1 MGGFAWVVEAVVER
15 PPASSLTNEM
25 TTMNMLSVMPII
37 MLVTM
42 TMVGGACAFSFNGSS
57 GNMLMAPRAPL
68 DARCVAN
75 TAGDSKWC
83 PQSSSRANSPH
94 LSHSRQLGPPLF
106 ARRRRGSSA
115 DDEDDEYDDDYID
128 DLINEKFDDDFD
140 DDDFIIDAEVE
151 ESSIA
156 GADKD
161 DDREYEYARVGR
173 RRGRG
178 ADRYEGSDGSRGDG
192 DSDGPSSSSSRREQ
206 RRRRS
211 YAGDDVDQYD
221 GYDAEFDEEDDDY
234 EEDYDSDDDVDD
246 DDDDDEDD
254 FEEGI
259 LIPNPILDSVDPE
272 GASERIG
279 ELFED
284 PKFLKDMA
292 VVAFVVWVVY
302 FLTFDATDLIPWD
315 IMKPEDFPLE
325 SLYEKR

>member
-1 MGGFAWVVEAVVER
+1 MGGLVER
-15 PPASSLTNEM
+15 PPASSLTNEIM

-37 MLVTM
+37 MLVTLAM
-42 TMVGGACAFSFNGSS
+42 AGAACAFTFNDPSRS
-57 GNMLMAPRAPL
+57 MLAVPRAPL
-68 DARCVAN
+68 GTRCVAN
-75 TAGDSKWC
+75 TAGDSKWY
-83 PQSSSRANSPH
+83 PQSSSRANSSH
-94 LSHSRQLGPPLF
+94 LGHSRPLF

-161 DDREYEYARVGR
+161 DDQEYEYARVGR

-178 ADRYEGSDGSRGDG
+178 ADRYEGSNGSRGDG
-192 DSDGPSSSSSRREQ
+192 DSDDSSSSSSRREQ

>member
-1 MGGFAWVVEAVVER
+1 MMTASITVMSIILFTLAV
-15 PPASSLTNEM
+15 A
-25 TTMNMLSVMPII
+25 
-37 MLVTM
+37 
-42 TMVGGACAFSFNGSS
+42 GGACAFSFKGSYGRKFTGS
-57 GNMLMAPRAPL
+57 RAPL
-68 DARCVAN
+68 STRCAAN
-75 TAGDSKWC
+75 IAKGNWC
-83 PQSSSRANSPH
+83 PQSSRNKPH
-94 LSHSRQLGPPLF
+94 ARHLESLLF

-115 DDEDDEYDDDYID
+115 DDEDEYDDDYID

-140 DDDFIIDAEVE
+140 DDDDFIIDAEVE

-156 GADKD
+156 ADKD
-161 DDREYEYARVGR
+161 GDDREYEYARVGR

-178 ADRYEGSDGSRGDG
+178 ADRYAEGGPREASDSGR
-192 DSDGPSSSSSRREQ
+192 PSSSSRREQ

-211 YAGDDVDQYD
+211 YAGDDVDQND

-234 EEDYDSDDDVDD
+234 YEEDYEDDYDSDDEEE
-246 DDDDDEDD
+246 DDEGDD

-302 FLTFDATDLIPWD
+302 YLTFDPTDLIPWD

-325 SLYEKR
+325 ALYEKR

>member
-1 MGGFAWVVEAVVER
+1 MMMNTLSAV
-15 PPASSLTNEM
+15 
-25 TTMNMLSVMPII
+25 PII
-37 MLVTM
+37 IFATLAMA
-42 TMVGGACAFSFNGSS
+42 GAVCAFSLSGSS
-57 GNMLMAPRAPL
+57 RSMLSAPRSPL
-68 DARCVAN
+68 GTRCAA
-75 TAGDSKWC
+75 TIAGDSKWC

-94 LSHSRQLGPPLF
+94 LDRSRHLESPLF

-115 DDEDDEYDDDYID
+115 DEENDLYDDDYID
-128 DLINEKFDDDFD
+128 GLINEKFDDDFD
-140 DDDFIIDAEVE
+140 DDEFIIDAEVE
-151 ESSIA
+151 ESSVA

-178 ADRYEGSDGSRGDG
+178 ADRYEGGGSRGDG
-192 DSDGPSSSSSRREQ
+192 DGDAPSSSSRREQ
-206 RRRRS
+206 RRQRS
-211 YAGDDVDQYD
+211 YDEDDVDQYD

-234 EEDYDSDDDVDD
+234 EEDYEEDYDS
-246 DDDDDEDD
+246 DDDEDD

-284 PKFLKDMA
+284 PKFFRDMA

-302 FLTFDATDLIPWD
+302 FLTFDPIDLIPWD

-325 SLYEKR
+325 SLYEK

>member
-1 MGGFAWVVEAVVER
+1 MGR
-15 PPASSLTNEM
+15 
-25 TTMNMLSVMPII
+25 
-37 MLVTM
+37 
-42 TMVGGACAFSFNGSS
+42 
-57 GNMLMAPRAPL
+57 
-68 DARCVAN
+68 
-75 TAGDSKWC
+75 
-83 PQSSSRANSPH
+83 SRH
-94 LSHSRQLGPPLF
+94 LEPPLF

-115 DDEDDEYDDDYID
+115 DDEDDLYDDDYID
-128 DLINEKFDDDFD
+128 GLINEKFDDDFD
-140 DDDFIIDAEVE
+140 DDEFIIDAEVE
-151 ESSIA
+151 ESN
-156 GADKD
+156 

-178 ADRYEGSDGSRGDG
+178 ADRYEGGE
-192 DSDGPSSSSSRREQ
+192 DSNVDAPSSSSRREQ

-246 DDDDDEDD
+246 DDDDEDD

-284 PKFLKDMA
+284 PKFFRDMA

-302 FLTFDATDLIPWD
+302 FRTFDPTDLIPWD

-325 SLYEKR
+325 SLYEKS